1 MMNQKAFTMV
11 ELLAMLVVIGVL
23 MAIAV
28 PNIAGIIKNNRESI
42 GIEDVN
48 KMVGT
53 AKQKFQTKKVKYPTE
68 KDECVIL
75 TLKYLDDS
83 GDYSAGP
90 NGGVYDKDHTYI
102 VVRKAQK
109 TDPPD
114 ITYEYKYYVRIVEKK
129 GDKIYQTDIQEYD
142 NLDKL
147 LFQKGNES
155 TIEAEGIEKIKT
167 KAKNECDCKI
177 PSGKEME
184 VYQ

>member
-53 AKQKFQTKKVKYPTE
+53 AKQKFQTKKVKYPTK
-68 KDECVIL
+68 KDECIIL

-90 NGGVYDKDHTYI
+90 NGGVYDKDHSYI

-109 TDPPD
+109 TGPPD

-142 NLDKL
+142 
-147 LFQKGNES
+147 
-155 TIEAEGIEKIKT
+155 KIKEEKLGFKKGDSSLIASEDI
-167 KAKNECDCKI
+167 KAKVED
-177 PSGKEME
+177 E
-184 VYQ
+184 VCSAGVQAKYDE

>member
-53 AKQKFQTKKVKYPTE
+53 AKQKFQTKKVSYPPTG
-68 KDECVIL
+68 KCIIL

-90 NGGVYDKDHTYI
+90 NGGVYDKEHSNI

-109 TDPPD
+109 TGPPD

-129 GDKIYQTDIQEYD
+129 GDKYYRTDIQEYD
-142 NLDKL
+142 KIREEKLGFKKATKSDLVDNLSVDVSTDLKDEHGNKL
-147 LFQKGNES
+147 CS
-155 TIEAEGIEKIKT
+155 SITAT
-167 KAKNECDCKI
+167 K
-177 PSGKEME
+177 
-184 VYQ
+184 